1 MKGKLRNRNKRPRR
15 KSYIPPPDGALMG
28 SVDQG
33 CGRGGFGRNTL
44 YNLDKENPGLI
55 RKLGGKS
62 LVDLQMLDKI
72 LMGLPALTA

>member
-1 MKGKLRNRNKRPRR
+1 
-15 KSYIPPPDGALMG
+15 MG